1 MNKIEEYSIRRI
13 LNEFPRVN
21 FIKKVDN
28 IYTVTL
34 NTTYLTL
41 EEIEKINKELILN
54 NYELQKISVSESKNI
69 DLIGR
74 IDLIFIKNIQIGNS
88 LKILLIEYSSILFIL
103 KSHSLYYTKF
113 VSDAL
118 GFIKNDISQLLIG
131 AIIGVVIGIIIKSV
145 I

>member
-13 LNEFPRVN
+13 LSEFPRVN

-41 EEIEKINKELILN
+41 EEIEKINKELILD
-54 NYELQKISVSESKNI
+54 NYQLQKISVSQSKAT

-74 IDLIFIKNIQIGNS
+74 IDLIFIKNIQIGNKFEERNS
-88 LKILLIEYSSILFIL
+88 IFNILRG
-103 KSHSLYYTKF
+103 H
-113 VSDAL
+113 
-118 GFIKNDISQLLIG
+118 
-131 AIIGVVIGIIIKSV
+131 
-145 I
+145 

>member
-13 LNEFPRVN
+13 LSEFPRVN

-41 EEIEKINKELILN
+41 EEIEKINKELILD
-54 NYELQKISVSESKNI
+54 NYQLQKISVSQSKAT

-74 IDLIFIKNIQIGNS
+74 IDLIFIKNIQIGNKFEEGNS
-88 LKILLIEYSSILFIL
+88 IFNILRG
-103 KSHSLYYTKF
+103 H
-113 VSDAL
+113 
-118 GFIKNDISQLLIG
+118 
-131 AIIGVVIGIIIKSV
+131 
-145 I
+145 

>member
-1 MNKIEEYSIRRI
+1 MNKIEEYSIRRT
-13 LNEFPRVN
+13 LSEFPRIN

-74 IDLIFIKNIQIGNS
+74 IDLIFIKNI
-88 LKILLIEYSSILFIL
+88 FIAD
-103 KSHSLYYTKF
+103 KTNKEKTKLNKPIF
-113 VSDAL
+113 HV
-118 GFIKNDISQLLIG
+118 KRY
-131 AIIGVVIGIIIKSV
+131 
-145 I
+145 

>member
-13 LNEFPRVN
+13 LNEFPRIN

-41 EEIEKINKELILN
+41 EEIEKINKELILD
-54 NYELQKISVSESKNI
+54 NYQLQKISVSQSKTT

-74 IDLIFIKNIQIGNS
+74 IDLIFIKNI
-88 LKILLIEYSSILFIL
+88 FIAD
-103 KSHSLYYTKF
+103 KTNKEKTKLNKPIF
-113 VSDAL
+113 HV
-118 GFIKNDISQLLIG
+118 KRY
-131 AIIGVVIGIIIKSV
+131 
-145 I
+145 

>member
-13 LNEFPRVN
+13 LSEFPGINSISKVN
-21 FIKKVDN
+21 N

-34 NTTYLTL
+34 TSTYLTL

-74 IDLIFIKNIQIGNS
+74 IDLIFIKNI
-88 LKILLIEYSSILFIL
+88 FIAD
-103 KSHSLYYTKF
+103 KTNKEKTKLNKPIF
-113 VSDAL
+113 HV
-118 GFIKNDISQLLIG
+118 KRY
-131 AIIGVVIGIIIKSV
+131 
-145 I
+145 